1 MGGWISVH
9 WHMLDTDTITN
20 NYIIIYYIYFKYPN
34 PKPPHRYN
42 IYNSEDGIQ
51 KDDIDSAGHVPLEL
65 TWLLFDPMDFQC
77 KQ

>member
-1 MGGWISVH
+1 
-9 WHMLDTDTITN
+9 MLDTDTITN
-20 NYIIIYYIYFKYPN
+20 NYIIIYYIYFKYLN

-65 TWLLFDPMDFQC
+65 T
-77 KQ
+77 